1 MNLLKTY
8 KFFNKFFFQGGNF
21 VLSLTNGQYEMLIS
35 NGSLNGLNI
44 NPAQDAAGLWIIILN
59 PADWAIFQT
68 NSAKANAAAAGA
80 PAVEVIPVS
89 AGGAPVVSASE
100 VSMVKSV
107 PAAAPAQAAGTA
119 PADSA
124 LNVSI
129 QGVWKAA
136 NRGQHEIIQH
146 EVKPLKFKTSKVKI
160 LEKLH

>member
-89 AGGAPVVSASE
+89 GEGAPVVSA
-100 VSMVKSV
+100 SMVKSV
-107 PAAAPAQAAGTA
+107 PAAAPA

-136 NRGQHEIIQH
+136 HRSQHEINQH